1 MPVLTLIAVLI
12 ALHVGRYLV
21 MAGGAWLVLW
31 KWKGNPVTRA
41 RRLQPADFTSADLR
55 RELGWSLISA
65 VSFGVFF
72 GLLYGGQTP
81 RPLVH
86 HGFAG
91 ALEFSGWLL
100 LVLVVHDTWFYWSH
114 RLTHHPAL
122 FRHVHRLHHRSRN
135 PSPFAALAFHPL
147 DALVQII
154 WAVPLG
160 LLAPI
165 PSSVWLAFA
174 FVAMFINVLGHCGV
188 ELYPRGWAKHPV
200 LGWLNSTTA
209 HDQHHLRLDAN
220 FGLYF
225 TFWDRLCGTEASV
238 AIHRAA
244 AGGVV
249 ELLDGSHQ
257 RAEQPADDLDQQ
269 RERHERGDDQRQE
282 AHRAQ

>member
-12 ALHVGRYLV
+12 VLHVGRYLV

-31 KWKGNPVTRA
+31 KWKANPVTRA
-41 RRLQPADFTSADLR
+41 RRLQAADFTRADLT
-55 RELGWSLISA
+55 REFGWSLISA

-72 GLLYGGQTP
+72 GVVYRGQTP

-86 HGFAG
+86 HGITG
-91 ALEFSGWLL
+91 ALEFLAWLAV
-100 LVLVVHDTWFYWSH
+100 VLIIHDTWFYWSH
-114 RLTHHPAL
+114 RLTHHRLL
-122 FRHVHRLHHRSRN
+122 FRHVHRLHHLSRN
-135 PSPFAALAFHPL
+135 PSPFAALAFHPV

-160 LLAPI
+160 LWAPI
-165 PSSVWLAFA
+165 PSSVWLTFA

-188 ELYPRGWAKHPV
+188 ELYPRWWAKHAV

-209 HDQHHLRLDAN
+209 HDQHHLRLDRN

-225 TFWDRLCGTEASV
+225 TFWDRVCGTSV
-238 AIHRAA
+238 PLEGTA

-249 ELLDGSHQ
+249 ELLHGAEE
-257 RAEQPADDLDQQ
+257 RAEQAGDDLDQQ
-269 RERHERGDDQRQE
+269 HHGDQRGDGERE
-282 AHRAQ
+282 EPHRAQ